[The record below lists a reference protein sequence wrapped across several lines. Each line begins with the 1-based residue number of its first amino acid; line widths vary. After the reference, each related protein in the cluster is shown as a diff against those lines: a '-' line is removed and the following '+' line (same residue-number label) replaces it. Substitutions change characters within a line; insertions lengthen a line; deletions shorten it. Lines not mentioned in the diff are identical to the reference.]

1 MGHPTKIQS
10 IKRKDSEQFYVNI
23 PMQSARMLD
32 FSAGE
37 PVEWTIE
44 DRQTLVLK
52 RLAAPDAPLKK
63 KTPKR

>member
-10 IKRKDSEQFYVNI
+10 IKRKDSEQFYVNV
-23 PMQSARMLD
+23 PMQAARMLD
-32 FSAGE
+32 LSAGE